1 MAISKFLIMDRVDA
15 VQYCQEQHKEK
26 AALISINSCGQR
38 PARITKTQEN
48 GVISVLRLFFDDVVI
63 GQNSFDEDHAE
74 SIIRF
79 VDAWRDSADVL
90 LVHCDAGV
98 SRSAAV
104 CAAAKRYLGV
114 DDMDV
119 FRSTQYEPNH
129 LVYTTIRKIT
139 AGETYTP
146 EQDRER
152 FLINDWLNN

>member
-1 MAISKFLIMDRVDA
+1 MAISTFLIMDRVDA

-63 GQNSFDEDHAE
+63 GPNSFDEDHAE

-104 CAAAKRYLGV
+104 CAAAKRYLG
-114 DDMDV
+114 
-119 FRSTQYEPNH
+119 
-129 LVYTTIRKIT
+129 
-139 AGETYTP
+139 G
-146 EQDRER
+146 
-152 FLINDWLNN
+152 